1 MNKNLFCISVL
12 FGAALLGAA
21 RAQSMP
27 ESQVSSPVEETV
39 QSGRSLDGTKNASW
53 EQKRAERRVAR
64 EKLLSKLRE
73 SSPQEKVFI
82 HEALSKK
89 RNESSRNTGD
99 FSKRGTPPRRME
111 NERRQMNDNHRAMN
125 SGRDVFAPP
134 SPEYGDPKF

>member
-1 MNKNLFCISVL
+1 MNKNSFCISVL
-12 FGAALLGAA
+12 LVAALGCAA
-21 RAQSMP
+21 YAQSMP
-27 ESQVSSPVEETV
+27 ESQVSSPAEESF
-39 QSGRSLDGTKNASW
+39 QAGRSLDGTKNASW

-73 SSPQEKVFI
+73 SSSQEKIFI

-89 RNESSRNTGD
+89 RNENSRNTGD
-99 FSKRGTPPRRME
+99 FSKRGTLPPRME